1 MATAKIDPTDR
12 AAVAKKAATLKVT
25 KAKKPIMTKGGEAL
39 TRDEAAKRA
48 FKTRLKK

>member
-1 MATAKIDPTDR
+1 MASAKIDPTDR
-12 AAVAKKAATLKVT
+12 AAVAKKAADLKVT
-25 KAKKPIMTKGGEAL
+25 KAKKPVVTRGGEML